1 MIVLNGKSVCGG
13 ICFGR
18 ISLYKRDTTP
28 VKRRHIDDTS
38 AEISRYN
45 EARKVAIDE
54 LELLF
59 HKATHEIGE
68 AEAQIFSIHKMMLED
83 IDYNESVE
91 NIIDRQKL
99 CSEAAVLMTAETF
112 SKMFSEMDD
121 VYMQARASDVL
132 DISDRV
138 IAVLNG
144 RQDNNMSQDSKD
156 LVIFAD
162 DLAPSETLQMD
173 KEKISAFVTEK
184 GSTTSHTAIL
194 ARSLNIPA
202 IIGISGGLKDEY
214 DGKEVAID
222 GYSGKV
228 YVEPTKEIIAELT
241 EKKREK
247 DEQLELLKSMKD
259 QPSVT
264 LDGKEI
270 KLYANIG
277 TPADLGG
284 VILNDA
290 EGIGLFRSEFLYLQ
304 TETYPSEDLQFE
316 AYKKVAE
323 SMGEKPVIIR
333 TLDIGADKQI
343 SYFKLKR
350 EENPALGMR
359 AIRICLTRTD
369 IFKTQLR
376 AILRAS
382 AFGNIMIMLPM
393 IVSPE
398 EIKKAKELLNEAKN
412 ELRASGIP
420 FFENISV
427 GIMIETPAAVMIS
440 DILAEHAD
448 FFSIGTN
455 DLVQYMLAMDRQ
467 NEDVSEMMNTR
478 HEAVMRAIKMVIDN
492 SHKKGIWTGI
502 CGELGSDP
510 ELIPKFLEMGI
521 DELSVVP
528 GKVLEIRKIIR
539 ESYAEKENRK

>member
-1 MIVLNGKSVCGG
+1 MIVLSGKSVCSG
-13 ICFGR
+13 IALGK
-18 ISLYKRDTTP
+18 ISIYKRDTTP
-28 VKRRHIDDTS
+28 VKRRHIEDTS
-38 AEISRYN
+38 AEIRRYN
-45 EARKVAIDE
+45 EARQLAIDE
-54 LELLF
+54 LELLYY
-59 HKATHEIGE
+59 KATHEIGE

-91 NIIDRQKL
+91 NIIERQKL

-121 VYMQARASDVL
+121 VYMQARSGDVL

-138 IAVLNG
+138 IAILTGAERNEVG
-144 RQDNNMSQDSKD
+144 ADEEDM
-156 LVIFAD
+156 VIFAD

-173 KEKISAFVTEK
+173 KDKISAFVTEK

-202 IIGISGGLKDEY
+202 IIGISGLSKDEY
-214 DGKEVAID
+214 DGKKVAVD
-222 GYSGKV
+222 GYLGKV
-228 YVEPTKEIIAELT
+228 YIEPTEEIITELS

-247 DEQLELLKSMKD
+247 DEQRELLKSMKD

-277 TPADLGG
+277 TPSDLGG
-284 VILNDA
+284 VIMNDA

-316 AYKKVAE
+316 AYKKVCE
-323 SMGEKPVIIR
+323 SMGDKPVIIR

-343 SYFKLKR
+343 SYFKLAR

-359 AIRICLTRTD
+359 AIRLCLTRTD

-382 AFGNIMIMLPM
+382 AFGNVMIMLPM

-398 EIKKAKELLNEAKN
+398 EIRKAKAILEEAKK
-412 ELRASGIP
+412 ELSAMGIP
-420 FFENISV
+420 FSENLPV
-427 GIMIETPAAVMIS
+427 GIMIETPAAAMIS
-440 DILAEHAD
+440 DILAEEAD

-467 NEDVSEMMNTR
+467 NEAVAEMMDFH

-502 CGELGSDP
+502 CGELGSVP
-510 ELIPKFLEMGI
+510 ELIPRFLEMGI

-539 ESYAEKENRK
+539 ESYAKKETK